1 MVASQC
7 SNRASIHV
15 YSYNIHQLQV
25 MGLSEILLEFCP
37 MVFLYRSF
45 IQKSPLRRYQVLYIY
60 SDIWYQ
66 VEKQQRTFRHR
77 SHALAIF
84 FRGVIGMKQ
93 QSVTSVK
100 PWVLIIL
107 SVFFVFLKRYP
118 AFRRGKNSCPH
129 CQ

>member
-1 MVASQC
+1 
-7 SNRASIHV
+7 
-15 YSYNIHQLQV
+15 

-60 SDIWYQ
+60 SDIWYK

-93 QSVTSVK
+93 QCDICQTMGAHHFIV
-100 PWVLIIL
+100 
-107 SVFFVFLKRYP
+107 SVFCFF
-118 AFRRGKNSCPH
+118 
-129 CQ
+129 